1 MRKRMCVPMMTLCLL
16 LAGCAGGGGGEKTAD
31 AAALRAPYMNM
42 TGCTMEAAVTWSE
55 GEQLWETEVLC
66 EYVPGGETTV
76 EVLSPETIAGVRA
89 VLSDGETA
97 LVYAPQMLEFA
108 SYDSLQHVILGPW
121 MEGKLKFPCALKPGD
136 ELWPQAV
143 CLYQEIWQA
152 SKIRE
157 AGPYLRLKAGLYRLF
172 ACFFE
177 GDQMIRTGADDEEA
191 GNMDSLKK
199 VLEFV
204 RQNYGRRIRVEE
216 AAAVAGM
223 NPQYFCRYFKKHT
236 GRTVTEYINDV
247 RISQASRLLAQTDDK
262 ILHIAVRCGY
272 ENAGYFISRFRRS
285 RGVSPSEYREQM
297 KKSR

>member
-1 MRKRMCVPMMTLCLL
+1 MKETGKQPSLKEKAVHGTQAYPYACYQFDGQEDFPVPLHWHPEAEIIFVEKGEYQVWIQRERYAGEGPALFFVGPEEIHSLELKR
-16 LAGCAGGGGGEKTAD
+16 A
-31 AAALRAPYMNM
+31 
-42 TGCTMEAAVTWSE
+42 
-55 GEQLWETEVLC
+55 
-66 EYVPGGETTV
+66 TV
-76 EVLSPETIAGVRA
+76 
-89 VLSDGETA
+89 ETA

>member
-1 MRKRMCVPMMTLCLL
+1 M
-16 LAGCAGGGGGEKTAD
+16 
-31 AAALRAPYMNM
+31 
-42 TGCTMEAAVTWSE
+42 
-55 GEQLWETEVLC
+55 
-66 EYVPGGETTV
+66 
-76 EVLSPETIAGVRA
+76 
-89 VLSDGETA
+89 ETA